1 MTNDEQVKNAIHR
14 TLEDEAGPLL
24 TVTVNTD
31 FATRTID
38 AWTSSIIAAMPTPV
52 AGPQQVETVEQ
63 LEALPSGTSI
73 QSGAGGT
80 YQGFDHPCGRRLW
93 FMCGADTGVESARLV
108 SWSPAPFTVLLPALR
123 PEPTADEYTPSIRD
137 IRRAC
142 ILDGSAICDEAE
154 FDRAI
159 ARIKAD
165 ALQAYADT
173 LGVNVNDEGTEW
185 WRGYRQAQ
193 REFIHKTI
201 AEAQKENP
209 DG

>member
-1 MTNDEQVKNAIHR
+1 MTDHTNDEQVERRISDAI
-14 TLEDEAGPLL
+14 TGAIMDTPWVACG
-24 TVTVNTD
+24 VD
-31 FATRTID
+31 D
-38 AWTSSIIAAMPTPV
+38 AREVADRALAAMPTTV
-52 AGPQQVETVEQ
+52 ATPQQVETVEQ

-80 YQGFDHPCGRRLW
+80 YQGFDHPCGRLW
-93 FMCGADTGVESARLV
+93 FMCGVDTGVESARLV

-165 ALQAYADT
+165 ALRAYADT

-185 WRGYRQAQ
+185 WQGYRQAQ